1 MILENEHKTEVVF
14 ISSKFRDGPSLDYV
28 NIGNERIYLSGK
40 ATSLTVR

>member
-1 MILENEHKTEVVF
+1 MILENEHKTKVVF

-40 ATSLTVR
+40 ATSLTAR